1 MEKWAKDINYNN
13 YNYYNKINQI
23 INQTA
28 NWYKDTQ
35 YFI

>member
-23 INQTA
+23 INQIA